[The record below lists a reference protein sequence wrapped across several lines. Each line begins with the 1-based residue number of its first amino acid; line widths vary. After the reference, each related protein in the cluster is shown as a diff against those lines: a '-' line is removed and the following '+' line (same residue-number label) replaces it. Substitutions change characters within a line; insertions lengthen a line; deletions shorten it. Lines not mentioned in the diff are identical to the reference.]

1 MGGFDLGQVINGI
14 NQATQFVGAVNGAVN
29 VLAPALQNVN
39 GAINN
44 MAGTFSSPDA
54 MYGAPQNYYGGVPA
68 TMPMPPYQQQPYPQP
83 LSSDSSS
90 VIGTIGN
97 ALGGAG
103 IGAMLSTKLVKGKP
117 AMDPGDVGTE
127 GLSLKLKVPQNVKS
141 IGMTALKAGGIGA
154 AVGGVVSGVENIM
167 KMNRS
172 EITGAEAAGNITA
185 DTTVGFFS
193 GMGGLAAGA
202 GGSML
207 GRAMGLAS
215 GSLPMTIVA
224 ATAGLVGSVGIDML
238 MRKTGAR
245 QGIAD
250 GVRNLVG
257 G

>member
-1 MGGFDLGQVINGI
+1 MGGIDFGQVINGI

-44 MAGTFSSPDA
+44 MAGTFASPDA

-68 TMPMPPYQQQPYPQP
+68 TMPMPPYQQPYPQP
-83 LSSDSSS
+83 ASSDSSS

-117 AMDPGDVGTE
+117 PVDAGDVATE
-127 GLSLKLKVPQNVKS
+127 GLKLNLKVPQNVKS

-167 KMNRS
+167 KMNRN

-224 ATAGLVGSVGIDML
+224 ATAGLVGAVGVDML
-238 MRKTGAR
+238 MKGTGIR
-245 QGIAD
+245 QSISD